1 MFNNNPDMGTRPDFK
16 TKSKKLLC
24 TVKQAHFVVNE
35 KPRPPW
41 AVAAQQIEHC
51 GNATSPFHQHAGM
64 CPSPAVSFRG
74 QNFTSDRARINS
86 RTVSCENLS

>member
-1 MFNNNPDMGTRPDFK
+1 MRARPDSK
-16 TKSKKLLC
+16 TKSKKLHC

-41 AVAAQQIEHC
+41 AFPAQQTEHC
-51 GNATSPFHQHAGM
+51 GNATSPFHQHTGM
-64 CPSPAVSFRG
+64 CPSPSVSFKG
-74 QNFTSDRARINS
+74 QNFTSDRARISS